1 MRAEITVA
9 AGVLE
14 RDDGCVLIARRPV
27 EKHAGG
33 FWEFPG
39 GKVGEGETARAALDR
54 ELGEELGIEVLEA
67 RPLIGYRHS
76 YPERDVVLRVF
87 RVLRYAGKPVGCEG
101 QPLKWVALD
110 MLLDNGLLPAD
121 EPIVEALKL
130 SRAGARS

>member
-1 MRAEITVA
+1 MRPEIIVA

-14 RDDGCVLIARRPV
+14 AEDGRVLIAQRPDN
-27 EKHAGG
+27 KHAGG

-39 GKVGEGETARAALDR
+39 GKLAEGETARAALDR
-54 ELGEELGIEVLEA
+54 ELAEELGIEVIEA

-87 RVLRYAGKPVGCEG
+87 RVLRYTGEPEGREG
-101 QPLKWVALD
+101 QPLRWVATEK
-110 MLLDNGLLPAD
+110 LLESGLLPAD

-130 SRAGARS
+130 SKAAVRS